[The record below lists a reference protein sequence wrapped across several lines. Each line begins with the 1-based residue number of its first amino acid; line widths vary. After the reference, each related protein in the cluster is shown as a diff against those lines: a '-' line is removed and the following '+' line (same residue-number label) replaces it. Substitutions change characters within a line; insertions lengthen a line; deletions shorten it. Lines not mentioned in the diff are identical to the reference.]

1 MIPLNRKKLRPYVLC
16 AIGITITA
24 LYLFP
29 LYWMYITAF
38 KSSAEMFQ
46 YPPSYWP
53 ENAHA
58 LFAQVFKEHEM
69 AKFLWNS
76 LVIAAGTTVF
86 AVLVGTGAAYSL
98 AQTRNRWTDVAIFLI
113 LVLQALPPSLMVTPI
128 FTAFK
133 EMGLLTSPRFAVIL
147 AQIGKVLPFYI
158 VLCRSSF
165 VQIPREL
172 RDAALVD
179 GAGPATAFIQVML
192 PLARNGILVS
202 AILVFLQSFGEYVYS
217 RSLILDDTFQTT
229 TVGLSAFVGDTKTD
243 WVGIMNYAAIYVTPI
258 LIVFMLLQRRI
269 VSGLTAGALK

>member
-1 MIPLNRKKLRPYVLC
+1 M
-16 AIGITITA
+16 
-24 LYLFP
+24 
-29 LYWMYITAF
+29 
-38 KSSAEMFQ
+38 
-46 YPPSYWP
+46 
-53 ENAHA
+53 AH
-58 LFAQVFKEHEM
+58 
-69 AKFLWNS
+69 FLWNS
-76 LVIAAGTTVF
+76 LVVATGTTVF
-86 AVLVGTGAAYSL
+86 AVVVGTGAAYSL
-98 AQTRNRWTDVAIFLI
+98 AQVRNRWTDAAIFLI

-133 EMGLLTSPRFAVIL
+133 AMGLLASPRFAVIL
-147 AQIGKVLPFYI
+147 AQIAKVLPFYI

-179 GAGPATAFIQVML
+179 GAGPAKAFFQVML

-217 RSLILDDTFQTT
+217 RSLILDDSYQTT
-229 TVGLSAFVGDTKTD
+229 AVGLSAFVGDTKTD

>member
-1 MIPLNRKKLRPYVLC
+1 MTKKNLRRTLLC
-16 AIGITITA
+16 ALGASITA

-29 LYWMYITAF
+29 LYWMYLTAF

-53 ENAHA
+53 TAAEAVFVQIFNEHGMAH
-58 LFAQVFKEHEM
+58 
-69 AKFLWNS
+69 FLWNS
-76 LVIAAGTTVF
+76 LVVATGTTLF
-86 AVLVGTGAAYSL
+86 AVLAGTGAAYAL
-98 AQTRNRWTDVAIFLI
+98 AQVRNRWTDAAIFLI

-128 FTAFK
+128 FAAFK
-133 EMGLLTSPRFAVIL
+133 VLGLLASPRLAVIL
-147 AQIGKVLPFYI
+147 AQIAKVLPFYI

-172 RDAALVD
+172 REAALVD
-179 GAGPATAFIQVML
+179 GAGPARAFFQVIL
-192 PLARNGILVS
+192 PLARNGILVT
-202 AILVFLQSFGEYVYS
+202 AILIFLQSFGEYVYS
-217 RSLILDDTFQTT
+217 RSLILDDNFQTT
-229 TVGLSAFVGDTKTD
+229 AVGLSAFVGDTKTD